1 MFFDCNKECKKK
13 TFAVCPRLP
22 WLHFSGVVEAFF
34 LLRLSFFLS
43 ALSCKGRKCM
53 EQDQKHSK
61 ACIQAGMRSVQECW
75 HGKESNYPSMN
86 VKKKKGRTR
95 GRERAREWENDE
107 THTHTCARTH
117 IQESQASSFLSSAS
131 QRQVCFPGA
140 NASHQR
146 AITGVL
152 HSDALQRYRCS
163 GVVGR

>member
-53 EQDQKHSK
+53 ERDQKHSK

-86 VKKKKGRTR
+86 VKKKKVEQEGER
-95 GRERAREWENDE
+95 GRGSEKTMRH
-107 THTHTCARTH
+107 THTHVRAHTFRRAKPPHSSAALHRGKSVSPARTRH
-117 IQESQASSFLSSAS
+117 IKEPSQEFSIATPFS
-131 QRQVCFPGA
+131 G
-140 NASHQR
+140 
-146 AITGVL
+146 I
-152 HSDALQRYRCS
+152 DAA
-163 GVVGR
+163 G